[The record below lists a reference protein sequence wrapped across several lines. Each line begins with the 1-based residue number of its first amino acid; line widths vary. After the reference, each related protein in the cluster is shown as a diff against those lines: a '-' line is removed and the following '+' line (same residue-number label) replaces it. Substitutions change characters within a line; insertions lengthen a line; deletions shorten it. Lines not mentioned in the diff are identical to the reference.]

1 MRRWSV
7 RSVLFQGCLDRGGG
21 GLAQA
26 EEDPS
31 DAVLVTDGIAVE
43 HGVDGDY
50 DVVAELVRR
59 PGGRLDPD
67 ARRDAADHDLGNAA
81 TAELIVQVGAC
92 ECAPPVLRD
101 EDVLR
106 IGAEL
111 WRERSSTASTRS
123 WPPVRRRTRATAR
136 T

>member
-7 RSVLFQGCLDRGGG
+7 RSVLFQGCLDRVGRG

-26 EEDPS
+26 GEDPS
-31 DAVLVTDGIAVE
+31 DAVLVADGIAVE
-43 HGVDGDY
+43 HGVDGEY
-50 DVVAELVRR
+50 DVVAELVRG

-81 TAELIVQVGAC
+81 TAELIVQVGTG
-92 ECAPPVLRD
+92 ECAPPVLGD
-101 EDVLR
+101 EDVVG

-111 WRERSSTASTRS
+111 CLQRSSTASTRS
-123 WPPVRRRTRATAR
+123 
-136 T
+136 